1 MDQFKTEFN
10 VRGSFCTE
18 MQAGPCGI
26 IIFGASGDLTYRKLI
41 PALYNLFNRNLLPDD
56 FFVLGCARTPMTDDE
71 FRNKTRESLKIAD
84 QSMLDKFIIRGQYIS
99 GKLEGLGV
107 AGYREEK
114 NVAFDSPIETFV
126 ATKVFVDNW

>member
-1 MDQFKTEFN
+1 MDQFKTEFD

-18 MQAGPCGI
+18 MRAGPCGI

-71 FRNKTRESLKIAD
+71 FRNKARESLKIAD
-84 QSMLDKFIIRGQYIS
+84 QSTFSSISAKLRNLISNPKRKLGLKLVGFTIRGS
-99 GKLEGLGV
+99 
-107 AGYREEK
+107 
-114 NVAFDSPIETFV
+114 
-126 ATKVFVDNW
+126 